1 MYCEPI
7 IREEEA
13 MAQSPR
19 TCPNCGTVALAGQR
33 FCSNCG
39 NDLSRVEA
47 AGQYGGPPPPS
58 FPQAQPPPPYI
69 PPYAPPYAQQQYQQ
83 PQQQKSNLLAELLGA
98 LGLLFFLR
106 RYRPGYRPR
115 RQSSG
120 CCGCLVTLVILALVL
135 GIPGYIAYKAAGP
148 GVINQLQ
155 NNGSTS
161 NNNGSTGNNGSIL
174 ATQPPAAPVTT
185 QLNETVNYAGDAI
198 TIVNA
203 QQARSFSDDNN
214 SSTHELVRLNLKEKA
229 GSAVG
234 SFLYSDVMRLVLP
247 DKTTIVPSNEQFGI
261 RPDQESSRT
270 NWIDFAVPTN
280 FKIDQLTLL
289 LGTAKEAQM
298 SIPLSSSA
306 NLSAYQP
313 KTASPNV
320 STRYAGLTWTITSA
334 TLAWNYNGKQADT
347 GMRYVVVQFRIDN
360 PTSQQ
365 FTSGFPS
372 DYMRLKAGN
381 ATSAPDG
388 STTLPTFVP
397 ANSTGAT
404 GVVPFQV
411 PEGVTSYTLILLAN
425 SNVTPPIAQASMD
438 FQIK

>member
-1 MYCEPI
+1 
-7 IREEEA
+7 

-19 TCPNCGTVALAGQR
+19 TCPNCGTAILAGQR

-39 NDLSRVEA
+39 KPVEA
-47 AGQYGGPPPPS
+47 GGPANQYAGPPPPS
-58 FPQAQPPPPYI
+58 FPQAQPPPQYI
-69 PPYAPPYAQQQYQQ
+69 PPYVPPYAQQQYQQ
-83 PQQQKSNLLAELLGA
+83 PQQQKTNLLAEVLGA

-115 RQSSG
+115 RQRSG
-120 CCGCLVTLVILALVL
+120 CCGCLVALVILALVL
-135 GIPGYIAYKAAGP
+135 GIPGYYAYRTAGP
-148 GVINQLQ
+148 GIINQLQ

-161 NNNGSTGNNGSIL
+161 NNNGSTSNSGSIPV
-174 ATQPPAAPVTT
+174 TQPPAAPVTT

-214 SSTHELVRLNLKEKA
+214 SGTNALLRLNLKEKA
-229 GSAVG
+229 GPAVG
-234 SFLYSDVMRLVLP
+234 GFLYTDVMRLVLA
-247 DKTTIVPSNEQFGI
+247 DKTTIVPSNEQSDI
-261 RPDQESSRT
+261 HPDQETSRT

-280 FKIDQLTLL
+280 IKVDQLTLL
-289 LGTAKEAQM
+289 LGTPTEAQM

-306 NLSAYQP
+306 NLAAYQP

-320 STRYAGLTWTITSA
+320 TTRYSGLTWTITSA
-334 TLAWNYNGKQADT
+334 TLAWSYNGHQADT

-365 FTSGFPS
+365 FTSGFP
-372 DYMRLKAGN
+372 DEYMRLKAGN
-381 ATSAPDG
+381 ATSAPNG
-388 STTLPTFVP
+388 NTTLPLTVP

-425 SNVTPPIAQASMD
+425 STATPPIAQESMD
-438 FQIK
+438 FQIR

>member
-1 MYCEPI
+1 
-7 IREEEA
+7 

-39 NDLSRVEA
+39 TDLSRVEA

-69 PPYAPPYAQQQYQQ
+69 PPYAPPPYAQQPYQQ
-83 PQQQKSNLLAELLGA
+83 PQQQKSNLLAEVLGA

-120 CCGCLVTLVILALVL
+120 CCGCLVLLVIFAIVL
-135 GIPGYIAYKAAGP
+135 GIPGYYAYRAARP
-148 GVINQLQ
+148 GIINQLQ
-155 NNGSTS
+155 NNGSTG
-161 NNNGSTGNNGSIL
+161 NNNGSTGNNGSIP

-214 SSTHELVRLNLKEKA
+214 SSAHELVRLNLKEKA

-234 SFLYSDVMRLVLP
+234 SFLYGDVMRLVLP
-247 DKTTIVPSNEQFGI
+247 DKTTIVPSNAQFGI
-261 RPDQESSRT
+261 SPAQESSRT

-280 FKIDQLTLL
+280 IKIDQLTLL
-289 LGTAKEAQM
+289 LGTDKEAQM
-298 SIPLSSSA
+298 SVPLSSSA

-313 KTASPNV
+313 KTASQNA

-334 TLAWNYNGKQADT
+334 TLAWSYNGKQADT

-372 DYMRLKAGN
+372 DYMRLRAGN
-381 ATSAPDG
+381 ATSAPNG
-388 STTLPTFVP
+388 STTLPIGVP

-404 GVVPFQV
+404 GLVPFQV
-411 PEGVTSYTLILLAN
+411 PEGVTSYTLIMLAN
-425 SNVTPPIAQASMD
+425 SNVNPPIAQATMD

>member
-1 MYCEPI
+1 
-7 IREEEA
+7 

-47 AGQYGGPPPPS
+47 AGQYAGPPPPS

-69 PPYAPPYAQQQYQQ
+69 PPYVPPYAQQQYQQ
-83 PQQQKSNLLAELLGA
+83 PQQQKSNLLAEVLGA

-106 RYRPGYRPR
+106 RYRPGYTPR

-120 CCGCLVTLVILALVL
+120 CCGCLVALVILALVL

-155 NNGSTS
+155 NNGSTGS
-161 NNNGSTGNNGSIL
+161 NGSTGNNNGGIL
-174 ATQPPAAPVTT
+174 TTQPPAAPVTT
-185 QLNETVNYAGDAI
+185 QLNETVNYAGVDI

-214 SSTHELVRLNLKEKA
+214 SSAHELLRLNLKEKA
-229 GSAVG
+229 GSAV
-234 SFLYSDVMRLVLP
+234 SAFFYSDVMRLVLP
-247 DKTTIVPSNEQFGI
+247 DKTTIVPSSEQFGL
-261 RPDQESSRT
+261 RPDQETSRT

-280 FKIDQLTLL
+280 IKIDQLTLL
-289 LGTAKEAQM
+289 LGTDKEAQM

-306 NLSAYQP
+306 NLSAYHP
-313 KTASPNV
+313 KTASPNA
-320 STRYAGLTWTITSA
+320 STQYAGLSWTITSA
-334 TLAWNYNGKQADT
+334 TLAWNYNGKQADK

-360 PTSQQ
+360 PTSHQ
-365 FTSGFPS
+365 FISGFPG

-388 STTLPTFVP
+388 STTLPTVVP

-425 SNVTPPIAQASMD
+425 SNVTPPIAQVSMD
-438 FQIK
+438 FQIR

>member
-1 MYCEPI
+1 
-7 IREEEA
+7 

-19 TCPNCGTVALAGQR
+19 TCPNCGTAILAGQR

-39 NDLSRVEA
+39 KPVEA
-47 AGQYGGPPPPS
+47 GAPATQYAAPPPPPS
-58 FPQAQPPPPYI
+58 FPQAQPPPYV
-69 PPYAPPYAQQQYQQ
+69 PPYVPPYAQQQYQQ
-83 PQQQKSNLLAELLGA
+83 PQQQKTNLLAELLGA

-106 RYRPGYRPR
+106 RYRPGYTPR

-120 CCGCLVTLVILALVL
+120 CCGCLVLLVILVLVL
-135 GIPGYIAYKAAGP
+135 GIPGYFFVRRVPAP
-148 GVINQLQ
+148 GVISQLQ

-161 NNNGSTGNNGSIL
+161 NNGSIP

-185 QLNETVNYAGDAI
+185 QLNETVSYAGVAI

-214 SSTHELVRLNLKEKA
+214 SSAHELLRLNLKEKA

-247 DKTTIVPSNEQFGI
+247 DKTTIVPSNEQFDI
-261 RPDQESSRT
+261 RPDTESSRT
-270 NWIDFAVPTN
+270 NWIDFTVPPN
-280 FKIDQLTLL
+280 MKISQLTLL
-289 LGTAKEAQM
+289 LGTDKEAQM

-313 KTASPNV
+313 KTTSPNA
-320 STRYAGLTWTITSA
+320 STQYNGLTWTITSA
-334 TLAWNYNGKQADT
+334 TLAWNYNGKQAGT

-360 PTSQQ
+360 PTSHQ
-365 FTSGFPS
+365 FVSGFP
-372 DYMRLKAGN
+372 DEYMRLKAGN

-388 STTLPTFVP
+388 STTLPTVVP

-404 GVVPFQV
+404 GAVPFQV

>member
-1 MYCEPI
+1 
-7 IREEEA
+7 

-19 TCPNCGTVALAGQR
+19 TCPNCGTAVLAGQR

-39 NDLSRVEA
+39 KPVEA
-47 AGQYGGPPPPS
+47 GGPANQYAGPPPPS
-58 FPQAQPPPPYI
+58 FPQAQPPPTPYI
-69 PPYAPPYAQQQYQQ
+69 PPYAPPPYAQQQYQQ

-106 RYRPGYRPR
+106 RYRPGYTPR

-120 CCGCLVTLVILALVL
+120 CCGCLVLLVILALVL
-135 GIPGYIAYKAAGP
+135 GIPGYIAYRAAGP
-148 GVINQLQ
+148 GVVNQFQ
-155 NNGSTS
+155 NNGSTA
-161 NNNGSTGNNGSIL
+161 NNNGSTGNNNGGIL

-185 QLNETVNYAGDAI
+185 QLNETLNYRGDDI

-214 SSTHELVRLNLKEKA
+214 SSTHELLRLNLKEKA

-247 DKTTIVPSNEQFGI
+247 DKTTLVPSSEQFSI
-261 RPDQESSRT
+261 SLAQESSRT
-270 NWIDFAVPTN
+270 NWIDFAVPTHL
-280 FKIDQLTLL
+280 KIDQLTLL
-289 LGTAKEAQM
+289 LGTDKEAQM

-313 KTASPNV
+313 KVASPNV
-320 STRYAGLTWTITSA
+320 TTRYNGLNWTITSA

-360 PTSQQ
+360 PTSKQ

-397 ANSTGAT
+397 ANSSGAT